1 MGLRS
6 LAFWGFGVMAYA
18 QAADSPA
25 SSAAAAKPAAA
36 PTQPGNSP
44 DNDVTKP
51 KRIFALLPN
60 YRTTLASQPFSPMP
74 GKDKLKLAGRDS
86 FDYPLYFI
94 SGGWAALYQKQNRNP
109 SFGQGA
115 SGYGKRYLA
124 AWGDQ
129 TIANVLSEGVF
140 PAAFHQDPRYF
151 RLGAGGGST
160 WHRLRYSVTRVLITR
175 NDSGRWGFNYSEWA
189 GVGVGVAVSNLYY
202 PTDTRD
208 ASHNFQK
215 LGMQVGG
222 DALYNFLREFWPDW
236 REKFSR
242 KK

>member
-1 MGLRS
+1 
-6 LAFWGFGVMAYA
+6 
-18 QAADSPA
+18 
-25 SSAAAAKPAAA
+25 
-36 PTQPGNSP
+36 
-44 DNDVTKP
+44 
-51 KRIFALLPN
+51 
-60 YRTTLASQPFSPMP
+60 MP

-94 SGGWAALYQKQNRNP
+94 SGAWAAMYQMQNRNP

-115 SGYGKRYLA
+115 AGYAKRYGA

-151 RLGAGGGST
+151 RLGSGGGGT
-160 WHRLRYSVTRVLITR
+160 WRRTRYSLTRVLITR
-175 NDSGRWGFNYSEWA
+175 NDSGRWGFNYSEW
-189 GVGVGVAVSNLYY
+189 VGVGVAVSNLYY
-202 PTDTRD
+202 PADTRD
-208 ASHNFQK
+208 ANHNFQK
-215 LGMQVGG
+215 LGMQVSG

-236 REKFSR
+236 EGKFSR

>member
-1 MGLRS
+1 VIRLVTGFGRVGLR
-6 LAFWGFGVMAYA
+6 LLVFLGIAGIAYPHA
-18 QAADSPA
+18 TEPPAALEAAD
-25 SSAAAAKPAAA
+25 
-36 PTQPGNSP
+36 
-44 DNDVTKP
+44 NDDDDDVKKP

-60 YRTTLASQPFSPMP
+60 YRTTLASQAFSPMP
-74 GKDKLKLAGRDS
+74 AKEKLKLAGRDS

-94 SGGWAALYQKQNRNP
+94 SGAWAGLYQMQDRNP

-115 SGYGKRYLA
+115 AGYAKRYGA

-151 RLGAGGGST
+151 RLGSGGGGT
-160 WHRLRYSVTRVLITR
+160 WRRARYALTRVLITR
-175 NDSGRWGFNYSEWA
+175 NDNGRWGFNYSEWT
-189 GVGVGVAVSNLYY
+189 GVGVGVAVSNLSY
-202 PTDTRD
+202 PTDTR
-208 ASHNFQK
+208 AANHNFQK

-222 DALYNFLREFWPDW
+222 DALYNLLREFWPDW
-236 REKFSR
+236 QQKLSR